1 MRPIPRWTLLAACVA
16 SLAGCR
22 PGGASPEA
30 RASDADLLAR
40 KPAGTIAF
48 VVHLLGN
55 GDGSIAT
62 DAAPL
67 ECAVSID
74 GVAGSRICWAY
85 VTLGSPALRVTP
97 LPASGSTFGG
107 WLAGTCGAAES
118 SCSVPADRDRI
129 LAAGFARTSLA
140 SASAFPP
147 RNLTVNVLGSG
158 SGTVTATGAALACTA
173 FAGGIVFS
181 QLCWAQVPGSDPPPT
196 VTLHAAP
203 GTADSVLG
211 GWGSA
216 CTGSTGSDC
225 TLTMAADSTA
235 TVTFSRGA
243 AAPLPPPSTLS
254 VSPAAA
260 TLDACK
266 GVSLVA
272 QIPTGTDPAVRW
284 SVLEPGGGAVANGYY
299 TAPRAAGTYHVVAT
313 STSNPSVQAVSVVTV
328 APEKVL
334 SVAVVPG
341 SAQVSPGGG
350 LAFQAT
356 VTTTC
361 GTFAAN

>member
-1 MRPIPRWTLLAACVA
+1 MQSIPRWTVLAASVA
-16 SLAGCR
+16 VLTGCR
-22 PGGASPEA
+22 PLGSPFTA
-30 RASDADLLAR
+30 PVGDAELLAR
-40 KPAGTIAF
+40 KPAGTIAL

-55 GDGSIAT
+55 GDGSMAS

-85 VTLGSPALRVTP
+85 VTLGSPLLRVTP

-107 WLAGTCGAAES
+107 WFAGTCGAAET
-118 SCSVPADRDRI
+118 SCTLPTDRDQI
-129 LAAGFARTSLA
+129 LAAGFARAGLVSSSPL
-140 SASAFPP
+140 PP

-158 SGTVTATGAALACTA
+158 SGTVTATGASLACTT

-181 QLCWAQVPGSDPPPT
+181 QLCWAQVPGSDPPPA

-203 GTADSVLG
+203 STADSVLG
-211 GWGSA
+211 AWGSA
-216 CTGSTGSDC
+216 CAGTTGSDC

-235 TVTFSRGA
+235 TVTFARGA
-243 AAPLPPPSTLS
+243 AAPPPPPSTLS
-254 VSPAAA
+254 VSPASA

-266 GVSLVA
+266 GVSFAA
-272 QIPTGTDPAVRW
+272 QLPAGTDPAVRW
-284 SVLEPGGGAVANGYY
+284 SVLEAGGGTVSNGTY
-299 TAPRAAGTYHVVAT
+299 TAPSAAGTYHVVAT
-313 STSNPSVQAVSVVTV
+313 SASNPSAQAVATVTV
-328 APEKVL
+328 TPEKVL

-341 SAQVSPGGG
+341 SAQVSAGGG
-350 LAFQAT
+350 LAFRAT